1 MPPGPAAPSPAP
13 SFTWLPSSRPGRGS
27 HPTQGHSSPRHTRGT
42 AAGIHHQTSPRGRS
56 CYSWVLSSQAH
67 SVGRNPSLHHRYPL
81 AGIEG
86 RAGGSLGH
94 GSQACSVPC
103 TGSRS
108 SRAGTPGRSHPQVSR
123 AGCACSTHSCART
136 GIHTSPLGRDPGS
149 SYPGNLAHSCN
160 TH

>member
-1 MPPGPAAPSPAP
+1 MGERGVTGTPTGSTNGHILPCC
-13 SFTWLPSSRPGRGS
+13 WL
-27 HPTQGHSSPRHTRGT
+27 T
-42 AAGIHHQTSPRGRS
+42 
-56 CYSWVLSSQAH
+56 WVLSSQAH

-123 AGCACSTHSCART
+123 AGCACSSRSCMDTGAVRLHPPVPKHS
-136 GIHTSPLGRDPGS
+136 SPPTVAFS
-149 SYPGNLAHSCN
+149 SALVYVKIPDSI
-160 TH
+160 